1 MVPRFESLAPLAP
14 TKIPLPVVVMVPEL
28 VMAASVPVDSIPVAK
43 APRVVMVPELV
54 LVMAALARID
64 ASVVGDNVTYRRG
77 CDALSLCGRA
87 EAADESRGREQ
98 QDKAGP

>member
-54 LVMAALARID
+54 LVMVALAP
-64 ASVVGDNVTYRRG
+64 
-77 CDALSLCGRA
+77 A
-87 EAADESRGREQ
+87 EAIPFCWMPLVSMHPLLVTMLPIVVDVMH
-98 QDKAGP
+98 